1 MKPRPSSASPARCRL
16 TTVDFIQP
24 DDVVA
29 LLAGTSLFADFDT
42 ASLHKIV
49 PALQYDRI
57 SGGETLLRQG
67 EAADSMYVVLAGR
80 LRVFVQDPGGGERM
94 VGEVGRGEVVG
105 EMGVLIGGP
114 RSATVRAVR
123 DSEVVRL
130 STEAFEALVHEHP
143 AMLTRLTRAIVRRLN
158 DTTLAI
164 HPRKTVSTIA
174 VIPAGAGRAPIAA
187 TAAMLTEG
195 LRSIDETYRIDG
207 PTLERVLGEEN
218 ADAIPDVDTNSRLL
232 RKMNALESKY
242 RFVVYEADATLTP
255 WTQCCIRQADYVIA
269 VGDARMG
276 SQLSVVEQWM
286 HDQQHDTHAITDL
299 VLVHARGEKPFN
311 TREWLALRPN
321 RAHHHVRLEST
332 ADFGR
337 VARLV
342 TGRGVALVLS
352 GGGARGYAHIGVIR
366 ALEERGIPIDVIGGT
381 SMGSIIAAQYAKGLT
396 PDEMVALCR
405 RTFVAWQPHR
415 SPTLPLVSVINARK
429 LNRVLH
435 AIAEDTQIED
445 MWLRYF
451 CVSSNLTR
459 AVVEVQ
465 VAGNLYSGIR
475 SSCSVPG
482 LGPPVLRN
490 GELIVDGGVLNNL
503 PADVART
510 MTQGHVFASNVAAK
524 ENVRSSILE
533 ADDMSGFG
541 LLLRKLNPFLPPV
554 LMPNFL
560 AIIDRTAML
569 AGVLASDAVS
579 KQVDLYFEPPVQAY
593 GATQWLPLDAMVAAG
608 YEHAVARLDEY
619 EARGG
624 VAVRHTETLPTYTP
638 PTLPR
643 QSGVLLG

>member
-1 MKPRPSSASPARCRL
+1 M
-16 TTVDFIQP
+16 TNEDFIQP

-29 LLAGTSLFADFDT
+29 LLAGTSLFADFDA
-42 ASLHKIV
+42 ASLHKMI
-49 PALQYDRI
+49 PAFEYHRV
-57 SGGETLLRQG
+57 SGGETLLQQG
-67 EAADSMYVVLAGR
+67 EPSDGMYVVLAGR
-80 LRVFVQDPGGGERM
+80 LRVFVEESTGEERM

-105 EMGVLIGGP
+105 EMGVLIGGA

-123 DSEVVRL
+123 DSELVRL
-130 STEAFEALVHEHP
+130 SPEAFEALVEAHP
-143 AMLTRLTRAIVRRLN
+143 GILTRLTRAIVRRLN
-158 DTTLAI
+158 DATHAI
-164 HPRKTVSTIA
+164 HPRRTVSTIA
-174 VIPAGAGRAPIAA
+174 VIAAGNGLAPIAV
-187 TAAMLTEG
+187 AAKMLAAG
-195 LRSIDETYRIDG
+195 LKSIDETLHVTG
-207 PTLERVLGEEN
+207 ATLESVVGVPN
-218 ADAIPDVDTNSRLL
+218 ADEIPDVDEN
-232 RKMNALESKY
+232 NALVRWMNDQESTY
-242 RFVVYEADATLTP
+242 RFIVYEGDQRLTP
-255 WTQCCIRQADYVIA
+255 WTKCCIRQADYVIA
-269 VGDARMG
+269 VGAADGG
-276 SQLSVVEQWM
+276 SQLSDVERWM
-286 HDQQHDTHAITDL
+286 HEQQHDTHAVTDL
-299 VLVHARGEKPFN
+299 VLVHPAGTKP
-311 TREWLALRPN
+311 TTTSDWLTLRPQ
-321 RAHHHVRLEST
+321 RAHHHVRLDST

-342 TGRGVALVLS
+342 TGRGVGLVLS

-381 SMGSIIAAQYAKGLT
+381 SMGAIIAAQYAKGLS

-415 SPTLPLVSVINARK
+415 SPTLPIVSVINARK

-445 MWLRYF
+445 LWLRYF

-465 VAGNLYSGIR
+465 VAGNLYNGIR

-510 MTQGHVFASNVAAK
+510 MTQGRVFASNVAAK

-541 LLLRKLNPFLPPV
+541 LLLRMLNPFAAKII
-554 LMPNFL
+554 MPNFL
-560 AIIDRTAML
+560 TIVDRTAML

-593 GATQWLPLDAMVAAG
+593 GATQWLPLDAMVDAG
-608 YEHAVARLDEY
+608 YRHALSRLDEF
-619 EARGG
+619 ESRGG
-624 VAVRHTETLPTYTP
+624 EAIRHTELLPTYTP

-643 QSGVLLG
+643 QSGIHLA